1 MLGPGFAQ
9 KVMEE
14 VNKIRLNPKTYSN
27 KIRGYLSCF
36 QGNVLRIPKQPGLMT
51 QEGAAAY
58 REAADFLLSLPK
70 LQPLTA
76 DPGLTGAAQEMAS
89 ELGHYQEFE
98 QMDNIDRSGIISKY
112 GEYEGQFGESTDFGS
127 LTPEMV
133 VVNLLVD
140 DGNKSRSNRKML
152 FKESY
157 RKIGC
162 GCVPHNH
169 YKSVTVIMY
178 ATNFISG
185 GGRSKLTKT
194 DKTTLSYGGQGGIR
208 TGVGAGSGSSAGGY
222 YSRVDERGDPEYYKE
237 LRTEQE
243 INASGIPY
251 RYVNNVDP
259 NKDLI
264 TDTAKYGEPLKI
276 SREGGNVTATFKQE
290 DFQQPTQSQNPN
302 YRQKLDLKGKG
313 ETKVGGG
320 GSILNTNVESSGWKP
335 SLQDSDYV
343 KARQRAEQEDLANNQ
358 YRVKIPESKTTAVGG
373 GGSILNTNVESSG
386 WAPSL
391 QRNYKPPQQEE
402 ENNYMSRVSKDAKTT
417 KVGGGGSILNTNV
430 ESSGWV
436 TDFEKKKGPEYWRAK
451 QEYQDNYRG
460 MAPIGPAV
468 GNVGGG
474 GPIGNSNVE
483 SADWN
488 DYSGYERRIPY
499 YHEEKQYDAPT
510 REERIGMEPPREE
523 RRYEPP
529 QAERGYE
536 PPREE
541 RGYGYAQ
548 ENVQRDEGGAFPD
561 MRGVTKVETSEKI
574 INEGG
579 KQIKLTKLVKYMEN
593 GEIKT
598 EFTKSKI

>member
-1 MLGPGFAQ
+1 MIGPGFAQ
-9 KVMEE
+9 KVIEE

-51 QEGAAAY
+51 QEGPSAY
-58 REAADFLLSLPK
+58 KEAADFLLSLPK
-70 LQPLTA
+70 LQPLA
-76 DPGLTGAAQEMAS
+76 SDPGLTGAAQEMAN
-89 ELGHYQEFE
+89 ELGRCQEFE
-98 QMDNIDRSGIISKY
+98 QMDNIDRNGILANF

-127 LTPEMV
+127 LSPEMV

-140 DGNKSRSNRKML
+140 DGDKSRSNRKML
-152 FKESY
+152 FKETY

-162 GCVPHNH
+162 GCVPHNKF
-169 YKSVTVIMY
+169 KSVTVIMF

-185 GGRSKLTKT
+185 RGRAKLTKT
-194 DKTTLSYGGQGGIR
+194 NPTNLSYGGQGGQN
-208 TGVGAGSGSSAGGY
+208 SGNGY
-222 YSRVDERGDPEYYKE
+222 YSRVEERERPLDINKE
-237 LRTEQE
+237 
-243 INASGIPY
+243 S
-251 RYVNNVDP
+251 
-259 NKDLI
+259 
-264 TDTAKYGEPLKI
+264 
-276 SREGGNVTATFKQE
+276 GNVTATFQQE
-290 DFQQPTQSQNPN
+290 DFQQGTQAQNPN
-302 YRQKLDLKGKG
+302 YRQKLDLKGQG

-320 GSILNTNVESSGWKP
+320 GSILNTNIESSGWTP
-335 SLQDSDYV
+335 SLQNSEYV

-358 YRVKIPESKTTAVGG
+358 YRVKIPEAKTTAVGG

-391 QRNYKPPQQEE
+391 QRNYRPPQQEE

-417 KVGGGGSILNTNV
+417 AVGGGGSILNTNV

-468 GNVGGG
+468 GNIGGG
-474 GPIGNSNVE
+474 GPIGNTNVE
-483 SADWN
+483 STDWN

-499 YHEEKQYDAPT
+499 YHEEKKYDAPT
-510 REERIGMEPPREE
+510 KEERLAMEPPREE

-529 QAERGYE
+529 RVQRGYE

-548 ENVQRDEGGAFPD
+548 ESAQSNEGGYPD
-561 MRGVTKVETSEKI
+561 MRGVSKVETSEKI

-598 EFTKSKI
+598 EITKSKI

>member
-1 MLGPGFAQ
+1 MLGPSFAQ
-9 KVMEE
+9 KVIEE

-51 QEGAAAY
+51 QEGPSAY
-58 REAADFLLSLPK
+58 KEAADFLLSLPK

-76 DPGLTGAAQEMAS
+76 DPGLTGAAQEMAN
-89 ELGHYQEFE
+89 ELGRCQEFE
-98 QMDNIDRSGIISKY
+98 QMDNIDRNGILSKY

-127 LTPEMV
+127 LSPEMV

-140 DGNKSRSNRKML
+140 DGDKSRSNRKML
-152 FKESY
+152 FKETY

-162 GCVPHNH
+162 GCVPHNQ

-185 GGRSKLTKT
+185 GGRVKLTKT
-194 DKTTLSYGGQGGIR
+194 NQTTLSYGGQGGQ
-208 TGVGAGSGSSAGGY
+208 GSGDPY
-222 YSRVDERGDPEYYKE
+222 YSRVEERERPLDINKE
-237 LRTEQE
+237 
-243 INASGIPY
+243 S
-251 RYVNNVDP
+251 
-259 NKDLI
+259 
-264 TDTAKYGEPLKI
+264 
-276 SREGGNVTATFKQE
+276 GNVTATFQQE
-290 DFQQPTQSQNPN
+290 DFQQGTQAQNPN
-302 YRQKLDLKGKG
+302 YRQKLDLKGQG

-320 GSILNTNVESSGWKP
+320 GSILNTNVESSGWTP
-335 SLQDSDYV
+335 SLQNSEYV

-358 YRVKIPESKTTAVGG
+358 YRVKIPEAKTTAVGG

-391 QRNYKPPQQEE
+391 QRNYRPPQQEE

-417 KVGGGGSILNTNV
+417 AVGGGGSILNTNV

-468 GNVGGG
+468 GNIGGG
-474 GPIGNSNVE
+474 GPIGNTNVE
-483 SADWN
+483 STDWN

-499 YHEEKQYDAPT
+499 YHEEKKYDAPT
-510 REERIGMEPPREE
+510 KEERLAMEPPREE

-529 QAERGYE
+529 RVQRGYE

-548 ENVQRDEGGAFPD
+548 ENAQSNEGSFPD

-598 EFTKSKI
+598 EITKSKI